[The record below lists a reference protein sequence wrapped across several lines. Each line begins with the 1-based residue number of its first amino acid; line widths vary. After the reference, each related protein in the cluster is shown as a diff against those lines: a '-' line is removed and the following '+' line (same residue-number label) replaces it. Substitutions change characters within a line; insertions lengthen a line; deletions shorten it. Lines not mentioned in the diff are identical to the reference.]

1 FAQQLLLFS
10 SNNSGGQ
17 FEIGERGSN
26 LLVYALNPPIKA
38 ETCRHK
44 FMPLG
49 YQRKKSIPII
59 LAIVR
64 ANL

>member
-26 LLVYALNPPIKA
+26 LLVYALPAIYLKKLSG
-38 ETCRHK
+38 K
-44 FMPLG
+44 FYL
-49 YQRKKSIPII
+49 
-59 LAIVR
+59 
-64 ANL
+64 